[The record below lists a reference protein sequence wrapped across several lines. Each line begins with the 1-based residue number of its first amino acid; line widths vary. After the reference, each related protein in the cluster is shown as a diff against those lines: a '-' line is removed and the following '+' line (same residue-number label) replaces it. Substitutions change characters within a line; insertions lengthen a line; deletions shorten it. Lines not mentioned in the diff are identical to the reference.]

1 MTLTAP
7 PPVTRRSHRRGGN
20 RLGPDHPYR
29 HWAPSYE
36 RRRALGRSPERHDR
50 NQRTRT
56 IRAIAMAQE
65 QGVLSQVLA
74 AALLA
79 LCEMADATMAPIFP
93 KLSTIARKVLGT
105 DNYTN
110 PDGDPGDN
118 PGDASTG
125 GERTAGRWMHDLKG
139 LGWLQWQNR
148 SISNHGQAQ
157 GTSNLWRIII
167 PDDLRR
173 ILLDQEDAA
182 RSRTNTAKTRPT
194 PKAPQN
200 RPPVDHSEQTGRA
213 ARGSQRLNDLRRNHP
228 CPAGCTNGWV
238 DPPDGGPVVRCEH
251 CAGTGHAADLA
262 PP

>member
-1 MTLTAP
+1 
-7 PPVTRRSHRRGGN
+7 
-20 RLGPDHPYR
+20 
-29 HWAPSYE
+29 
-36 RRRALGRSPERHDR
+36 
-50 NQRTRT
+50 
-56 IRAIAMAQE
+56 MAQE

-105 DNYTN
+105 DNYTDPGDDPDDN
-110 PDGDPGDN
+110 PGDPGDPGDD

-157 GTSNLWRIII
+157 GTSNLWRVII
-167 PDDLRR
+167 PDDLRHV
-173 ILLDQEDAA
+173 LLDQEDAA
-182 RSRTNTAKTRPT
+182 RSRSNTAKTRPT

-200 RPPVDHSEQTGRA
+200 RPPVDHSERTGRA
-213 ARGSQRLNDLRRNHP
+213 ARGSQRLNDLRRSHP
-228 CPAGCTNGWV
+228 CPAGCANGWV
-238 DPPDGGPVVRCEH
+238 DPTDGGPVIRCEP
-251 CAGTGHAADLA
+251 CGGTGHAADLA